1 LLPLVITNG
10 MKNTKE
16 VIRLEGTVEEML
28 PAAKFRVRME
38 DDRLIIGHLSG
49 KMRKFRIKIV
59 PGDKVLLEFTP
70 YDKDLGRIT
79 RRL

>member
-1 LLPLVITNG
+1 LPLVITNG

>member
-1 LLPLVITNG
+1 

-16 VIRLEGTVEEML
+16 VNRLEGTVEEML
-28 PAAKFRVRME
+28 PAAKFRVKL
-38 DDRLIIGHLSG
+38 DDERLIIGHLSG

-59 PGDKVLLEFTP
+59 PGDRVLLEFSP